1 MVLSTLLSSVVTAKC
16 ACIRNTNIRFFS
28 NVCMQ
33 IKLVNILTYV
43 QILSYKNGITI
54 SKTYNNTQHI
64 QFASIMP
71 VL

>member
-1 MVLSTLLSSVVTAKC
+1 
-16 ACIRNTNIRFFS
+16 
-28 NVCMQ
+28 MQ